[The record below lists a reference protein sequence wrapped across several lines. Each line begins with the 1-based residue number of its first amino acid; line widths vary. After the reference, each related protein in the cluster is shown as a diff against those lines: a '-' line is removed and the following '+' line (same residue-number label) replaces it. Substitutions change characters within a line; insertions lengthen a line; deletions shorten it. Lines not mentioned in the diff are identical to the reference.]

1 MLERLVIITGYS
13 GAGKTHAAKC
23 LEDMGFY
30 CIDNLPPALLHN
42 ILELSRRDGSALTR
56 VAVVMDIR
64 GMEFFEDMKA
74 SLDQLRADGAPFQVL
89 FLEADESV
97 LIARFKE
104 ARRQHPMAGQGRIS
118 EGIALEREALAP
130 IREYADLVLDTS
142 ELTPQAFKKRL
153 VAWVSE
159 DAERD
164 PLVVSVVS
172 FGFKHG
178 SPRDADLVFDV
189 RFLPNPHYDRELRQF
204 TGEDQ
209 RVRQFVLESPVTH
222 QFYQRMLD
230 FLLFLLPHY
239 VKEGKP
245 HLTVAI
251 GCTGGRH
258 RSVVLAIDLA
268 RDLALAGFKVNLNH
282 RDSHRQ

>member
-1 MLERLVIITGYS
+1 MLKKLIIITGFS

-23 LEDMGFY
+23 LEDMGYY
-30 CIDNLPPALLHN
+30 CIDNLPPSLLRN
-42 ILELSRRDGSALTR
+42 ILELSQRDGTALSR

-64 GMEFFEDMKA
+64 SAEFFADLKA
-74 SLDQLRADGAPFQVL
+74 EMDALRTDEVPFAVL
-89 FLEADESV
+89 FLEADENV

-104 ARRQHPMAGQGRIS
+104 ARRQHPLSGAGRLS

-142 ELTPQAFKKRL
+142 GLTPQVFKKTL
-153 VAWVSE
+153 VEWLSTDGPVQT
-159 DAERD
+159 
-164 PLVVSVVS
+164 LTVSVVS

-178 SPRDADLVFDV
+178 LPKDADLVFDV

-204 TGEDQ
+204 TGQDE
-209 RVRQFVLESPVTH
+209 RVRAFVMESPVSS
-222 QFYQRMLD
+222 QLLQRMTD
-230 FLLFLLPHY
+230 FLTFLLPHY
-239 VKEGKP
+239 VAEGKP

-258 RSVVLAIDLA
+258 RSVVLGEDLA
-268 RDLALAGFKVNLNH
+268 RTLTEAGYRVNLHH
-282 RDSHRQ
+282 RDTGRK